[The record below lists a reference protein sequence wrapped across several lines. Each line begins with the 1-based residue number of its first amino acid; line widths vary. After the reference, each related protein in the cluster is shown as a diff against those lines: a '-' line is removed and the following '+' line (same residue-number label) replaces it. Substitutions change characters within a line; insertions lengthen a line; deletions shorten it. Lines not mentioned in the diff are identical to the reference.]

1 VNVDGVN
8 WIVSGF
14 GNFAGHAGYLEFHV
28 ANPNPDGCFSFS
40 DSFTYYGNAQIT
52 GNGPSTTFTGSG
64 DWKSYCF
71 GSVFNTGNWAASGP
85 CSSNVKSL
93 PYGPAKHGQI
103 FSMKVSPNPL
113 KSTSIVTYKDSR
125 VNITIYNY
133 MQQPVKQIVNKT
145 ESIGKH
151 SYVIDGSSLT
161 NGSYRVVA
169 VVDGKTY
176 TSNLQVA
183 R

>member
-1 VNVDGVN
+1 
-8 WIVSGF
+8 
-14 GNFAGHAGYLEFHV
+14 
-28 ANPNPDGCFSFS
+28 
-40 DSFTYYGNAQIT
+40 
-52 GNGPSTTFTGSG
+52 
-64 DWKSYCF
+64 
-71 GSVFNTGNWAASGP
+71 
-85 CSSNVKSL
+85 
-93 PYGPAKHGQI
+93 
-103 FSMKVSPNPL
+103 MKVSPNPL
-113 KSTSIVTYKDSR
+113 KSTSTVTYNLLKDSR

-176 TSNLQVA
+176 TSNLQVV